1 MREETVA
8 QQNTERISP
17 ARVRGR
23 LRTTPHG
30 FIHHVVVHERGDVDE
45 LHNHSKIDVVG
56 MNSTAGAGSQKSQKR
71 SKAFATT
78 ADGIHNV
85 TFESRIEGCSL
96 LPDAC
101 FYFFQMWLNQSRN
114 LTK

>member
-1 MREETVA
+1 
-8 QQNTERISP
+8 RISP
-17 ARVRGR
+17 AGVRGR
-23 LRTTPHG
+23 RRPTPHG
-30 FIHHVVVHERGDVDE
+30 FSHPVTVHERCDVNE
-45 LHNHSKIDVVG
+45 LHDHSKIDVVG
-56 MNSTAGAGSQKSQKR
+56 INSAAGAGSQKSQKR
-71 SKAFATT
+71 AKAFAAT